1 MMTQHNFDDKT
12 VRKEA
17 DRLHKIRGLNARPM
31 TEEELEI
38 VAAYASWKYKKQKE
52 KITPQKAARIR
63 KQMREYHKAKKA
75 DPNLFGEMEYKALK
89 ARVAAYEKKGKLLK
103 FNLTADYIQKLFDS
117 CEGKCQVTGLS
128 FSMEIG
134 TKAKRNPY
142 RPSVDRIDSN
152 KGYVK
157 GNIQIVLAIVNTMKM
172 DYTNEIIHPV
182 VQAWASRTLP

>member
-1 MMTQHNFDDKT
+1 MTAKHNFDDKT

-31 TEEELEI
+31 TDEEIEI
-38 VAAYASWKYKKQKE
+38 VTAYASWKYKIKKE
-52 KITPQKAARIR
+52 KITPQKAAKLR
-63 KQMREYHKAKKA
+63 KQVRENRKAKKA
-75 DPNLFGEMEYKALK
+75 DPKLYGQMEYTALK
-89 ARVAAYEKKGKLLK
+89 ARVAAYEKKGKILR
-103 FNLTADYIQKLFDS
+103 FNLTADYIQNLFDS
-117 CEGKCQVTGLS
+117 CEGKCQVTGLP

-134 TKAKRNPY
+134 TKTKRNPY

-182 VQAWASRTLP
+182 VQAWASKALP